1 MKTKC
6 VSPSSLVFAAALVL
20 SVAFL
25 LAAQAQA
32 QKGLVQIS
40 SDPFKNTTS
49 QHATEVEPDTY
60 AFGSTFVAAFQTG
73 RIFDGGGADL
83 GFATST
89 NGGATWTHGFLPGIT
104 TFYKGGKYT
113 AISDPSV
120 TYDAAHGKWLITG
133 IAIIDGTG
141 VGVTASS
148 SSDGLTWNNPVSVHQ
163 TNGFDDKD
171 WVTCDSTA
179 SSPFYGHCY
188 AEWDAAADGDQ
199 VEMSTSTDGGQTW
212 SAPFNVPG
220 AFGLGGQP
228 LVLPNGTAVVPFEG
242 NGIQAFT
249 STDGGKTWGN
259 VVIVANI
266 SDHGEGGELRSG
278 PLPSA
283 EVDGGGTVYLVWQDC
298 RFRTGCS
305 SNDIVLSTSKDGK
318 TWSTVSRVPIDPV
331 TSTVDHFIPGI
342 AADSATPGH
351 LGLTFYFYPVSNCS
365 LSTCKLGVGYI
376 SSHNGGTT
384 WTTGKV
390 LGVGMNNTWLANT
403 SGGYMVGDYI
413 STSFVNGKAYG
424 VFAGALPP
432 SGGKF
437 REAMY
442 TPTIGMLQEGS
453 GPQLSSANDKPI
465 PGAHSDHG
473 PSQYWDQ
480 EHKLPKSV
488 PPQQH

>member
-1 MKTKC
+1 MKKIST
-6 VSPSSLVFAAALVL
+6 SRPAFAFIALTALFALTSS
-20 SVAFL
+20 
-25 LAAQAQA
+25 AQA
-32 QKGLVQIS
+32 QKGLVRVS
-40 SDPFKNTTS
+40 NDPFNNSSS
-49 QHATEVEPDTY
+49 QHATEVEPDTFAY
-60 AFGSTFVAAFQTG
+60 GNTFVAAFQTG

-83 GFATST
+83 GFATSID
-89 NGGATWTHGFLPGIT
+89 GGATWTHGFLPGIT

-120 TYDAAHGKWLITG
+120 AYDASHGKWLITG
-133 IAIIDGTG
+133 IAIIDATG

-171 WVTCDSTA
+171 WVACDSFA
-179 SSPFYGHCY
+179 NSPFYGHCY
-188 AEWDAAADGDQ
+188 VEWDAAGAGGQ

-220 AFGLGGQP
+220 ASGLGGQP
-228 LVLPNGTAVVPFEG
+228 VVLPNGTAVVPFEG

-259 VVIVANI
+259 LVTVAQI
-266 SDHGEGGELRSG
+266 SDHFEGGELRSG
-278 PLPSA
+278 ALPSA
-283 EVDGGGTVYLVWQDC
+283 EVDAAGTVYLVWADC
-298 RFRTGCS
+298 RFRAGCS
-305 SNDIVLSTSKDGK
+305 SNDIVLSTSTNGK
-318 TWSTVSRVPIDPV
+318 TWSSVSRVPTDPV

-342 AADSATPGH
+342 AADPATAGH
-351 LGLTFYFYPVSNCS
+351 LALTFYFYPVSNCS
-365 LSTCKLGVGYI
+365 VSTCKLGVAFV
-376 SSHNGGTT
+376 SSHDGGKT
-384 WTTGKV
+384 WVQGKI
-390 LGVGMNNTWLANT
+390 LGQGMNNTWLANT

-442 TPTIGMLQEGS
+442 TPKIGMLEEGS
-453 GPQLSSANDKPI
+453 GPLLSSANDKPI
-465 PGAHSDHG
+465 PGAKSDHP
-473 PSQYWDQ
+473 PSQYWDD
-480 EHKLPKSV
+480 EHQVPKV
-488 PPQQH
+488 PPPSGKHR